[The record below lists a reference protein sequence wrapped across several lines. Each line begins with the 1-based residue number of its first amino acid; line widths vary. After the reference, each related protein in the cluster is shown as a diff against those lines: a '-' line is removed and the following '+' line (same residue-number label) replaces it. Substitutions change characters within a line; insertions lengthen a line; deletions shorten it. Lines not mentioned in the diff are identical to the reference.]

1 MSTKTTRSKSTK
13 SVSEDIKDDEHS
25 SLYQQILTKLEEN
38 KKSNDSQYENL
49 LQAINRITSRLDT
62 LETEHKE
69 FIDCMDFM
77 SKEIK
82 ELRDENQQL
91 QKTVAELQSANQHQQ
106 ATDKA
111 VTNTVDKLETEKNLK
126 TLLVANIPESHHED
140 TTKVILTLS
149 GLIKAE
155 TKATD
160 IETAFRIKNDLSSSK
175 PPLIMVK
182 FNNTSS
188 RERFYNARLNLHK
201 NSITTNSLGLNQ
213 SNKIFINEALSRA
226 QRSLFYK
233 ARSTKTQ
240 LKWRYVWTYH
250 GSIYM
255 REIRQTNAIKI
266 TSEEEL
272 RQLSATTQTING

>member
-1 MSTKTTRSKSTK
+1 MMVDLKPYLH
-13 SVSEDIKDDEHS
+13 SE
-25 SLYQQILTKLEEN
+25 
-38 KKSNDSQYENL
+38 
-49 LQAINRITSRLDT
+49 
-62 LETEHKE
+62 
-69 FIDCMDFM
+69 
-77 SKEIK
+77 
-82 ELRDENQQL
+82 
-91 QKTVAELQSANQHQQ
+91 
-106 ATDKA
+106 
-111 VTNTVDKLETEKNLK
+111 
-126 TLLVANIPESHHED
+126 VANVIPIYRGHNSQNRPIPNLFIYLFRE
-140 TTKVILTLS
+140 V
-149 GLIKAE
+149 
-155 TKATD
+155 
-160 IETAFRIKNDLSSSK
+160 FRIKNDLSSSK

-255 REIRQTNAIKI
+255 RENRQTNAIKI